1 MIRYDLECE
10 RGHRFDGWF
19 ASSRAFEDQA
29 ASGTVTC
36 PLCGGVKVAKALMTP
51 GLPARRETAAP
62 AADPRERAKAAAMR
76 EMMRKVREH
85 VETNADYVGEAFPE
99 EARRIYYKE
108 AEERGI
114 YGEASPDDARALR
127 EEGIEVLP
135 LPPSPKQ
142 EN

>member
-1 MIRYDLECE
+1 VIRYDLECE
-10 RGHRFDGWF
+10 AGHGFDGWF
-19 ASSRAFEDQA
+19 RDSAGFDDQRAADAVVCPVCASTSVD
-29 ASGTVTC
+29 
-36 PLCGGVKVAKALMTP
+36 KVMMTP
-51 GLPARRETAAP
+51 GLPARRSNNAP
-62 AADPRERAKAAAMR
+62 EVDRRRVKAAAMR

-85 VETNADYVGEAFPE
+85 VEANADYVGDAFPE

-114 YGEASPDDARALR
+114 YGEATAEDARALKD
-127 EEGIEVLP
+127 EGIDVMP